1 MKKILATIGLILGTI
16 QVIFAS
22 DLFFSEYI
30 EGSSYNKAIEIYNP
44 TGAAVDLSHYTVKQ
58 ANNGS
63 GWGCY
68 TPTGGSPTEDTRY
81 ILNLSGTLNAGDVY
95 VIYHND
101 AAAEIKNVGDI
112 GFSYNSTPNGG
123 NGDNVVNFN
132 GNDAL
137 GLFKDGV
144 LIDVIGVPT
153 TNPGTAWA
161 VAGTANATAEHT
173 LVRKSSISQGN
184 TDWTASAGTTADNSE
199 WIIYPQNTFTY
210 LGSHV
215 WTGGGNVA
223 PVARAGSDRVERFNT
238 IITLDGSLSNDP
250 DGSIISYAWAQV
262 SGTSVTLSATNQALV
277 TFTSPSS
284 IATLVFELVVTDNES
299 AIGKDTVTI
308 YVDPSPVIISE
319 YIEGTSGTNKYLEI
333 YNASAASIDLSS
345 AGYELRLAS
354 NGSGAF
360 STAKFSDWGAFSSL
374 AAGATIVLAD
384 TGATLYPSPTI
395 ITAGVMSFNGN
406 DAIGLFRNGLLVDVV
421 GNPSSAV
428 DLVKDMDLRRKST
441 FLSGNSTYDSDEWD
455 SYDAT
460 NVSNLGFH
468 NINPNV
474 PVISAITVT
483 PEFITSADEISV
495 SATLTAV
502 VGSIASA
509 KIHYGAAG
517 SLINETA
524 MWQESGN
531 TWMGAIPAQ
540 TGNSTLEF
548 YISCSDNATPANTG
562 QSANQS
568 LIIANS
574 TPLPISDIHTNIT
587 TLDGQMVTIQ
597 GVVTVGANLLRN
609 DRTSAYIQDI
619 TQRGLNLYD
628 ETMYADITRGDELL
642 VVGYVELY
650 GSTVEITN
658 FKYKKINTGLELPEP
673 AEVTIA
679 QANSSDWEGT
689 LISMIGTI
697 ADFWISGG
705 GQSVKVKSEADSIIV
720 RIWNTTGID
729 TTAYLRDQTYRFIGI
744 GSKYTPTS
752 GTPYYQVLIA
762 YLEDIIPYENQVQ
775 PEITRP
781 LQFALNPV
789 YPNPFNP
796 STKISWQLDQNG
808 IYELTIFNILGQ
820 KIEVIRSGYA
830 DAGSYSMTWNASKFP
845 SGIYFLQLQAG
856 NRVKTQKMLYLK

>member
-1 MKKILATIGLILGTI
+1 MKKILATIGLILSII
-16 QVIFAS
+16 QVIFAG

-30 EGSSYNKAIEIYNP
+30 EGSGNNKAIEIYNP
-44 TGAAVDLSHYTVKQ
+44 TGAAVDLSQYTIKQ

-63 GWGCY
+63 GWGRV
-68 TPTGGSPTEDTRY
+68 TISGVTSNDTRY
-81 ILNLSGTLNAGDVY
+81 VLPLSGTLNAGDVY
-95 VIYHND
+95 VIYNAGNSQYPVSD
-101 AAAEIKNVGDI
+101 AIKDEGDL
-112 GFSYNSTPNGG
+112 GLAYNETANGG
-123 NGDNVVNFN
+123 DGDNVPSFN
-132 GNDAL
+132 GDDAL
-137 GLFKDGV
+137 GLFKGDV

-153 TNPGTAWA
+153 TDPGNGWS
-161 VAGTANATAEHT
+161 VAGTSNATVDHT
-173 LVRKSSISQGN
+173 LVRKPTITQGN
-184 TDWTASAGTTADNSE
+184 TDWDSSAGTSADNSE
-199 WIIYPQNTFTY
+199 WIIHPKDTFSFIGFH
-210 LGSHV
+210 GSI
-215 WTGGGNVA
+215 NVA
-223 PVARAGSDRVERFNT
+223 PLAVAGIDRIEHFNT
-238 IITLDGSLSNDP
+238 TVTLDGSNSSDP
-250 DGSIISYAWAQV
+250 DGSITSYIWNQV
-262 SGTSVTLSATNQALV
+262 SGTSVSLSATNQAIV
-277 TFTSPSS
+277 TFTSPS
-284 IATLVFELVVTDNES
+284 TVTELKFELAVTDDSS
-299 AIGKDTVTI
+299 AVSKDTVKI
-308 YVDPSPVIISE
+308 YVDQVPVIISE
-319 YIEGTSGTNKYLEI
+319 YVEGSSYNKYLEI
-333 YNASAASIDLSS
+333 YNASNGIIDL
-345 AGYELRLAS
+345 AAEGFDLRKTTDG
-354 NGSGAF
+354 NGIFGNTFNEWGSFSQLPSG
-360 STAKFSDWGAFSSL
+360 GI
-374 AAGATIVLAD
+374 IVL
-384 TGATLYPSPTI
+384 GNNQATLYSNVN
-395 ITAGVMSFNGN
+395 ITNNEVINFNGN
-406 DAIGLFRNGLLVDVV
+406 DAVGLFRNGLLVDIV
-421 GNPSSAV
+421 GEPYNV
-428 DLVKDMDLRRKST
+428 ENIIQDQTLRRKNTVIYGS
-441 FLSGNSTYDSDEWD
+441 STYISDEWEQYAKD
-455 SYDAT
+455 DVAG
-460 NVSNLGFH
+460 LGWH
-468 NINPNV
+468 SINPNA
-474 PVISAITVT
+474 PVISDLVISPDFA
-483 PEFITSADEISV
+483 TSADEISV

-517 SLINETA
+517 SLVNETA

-531 TWMGAIPAQ
+531 LWMGAIPAQ

-628 ETMYADITRGDELL
+628 ETMYADITRGDELM

-673 AEVTIA
+673 AEVTVA

-705 GQSVKVKSEADSIIV
+705 GQSVKVKSGDDSILV

-752 GTPYYQVLIA
+752 GTPYYQVLVA

-808 IYELTIFNILGQ
+808 NYELTIFNILGQ

-830 DAGSYSMTWNASKFP
+830 YAGSYSMTWNASKFP